1 VTVPSLETLG
11 RWILIFG
18 VAVVVVGGL
27 IWALGKFTRIQDLPG
42 TLKFEFS
49 GVTCIVPILAS
60 IVISILLT
68 VVLNLV
74 IRGLN
79 R

>member
-1 VTVPSLETLG
+1 MQNLETLG

-18 VAVVVVGGL
+18 VVIAVVGGM
-27 IWALGKFTRIQDLPG
+27 IWALGKLSGLRSLPG

-49 GVTCIVPILAS
+49 GVTCIIPILAS
-60 IVISILLT
+60 IILSVVLT

-74 IRGLN
+74 IRWLN